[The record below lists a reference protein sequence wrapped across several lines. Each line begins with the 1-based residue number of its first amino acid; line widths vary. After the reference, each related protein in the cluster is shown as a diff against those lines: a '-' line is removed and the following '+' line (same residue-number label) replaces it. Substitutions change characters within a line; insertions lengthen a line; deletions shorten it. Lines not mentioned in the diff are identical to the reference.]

1 MGKEVLLA
9 MGAGWGPS
17 GGECWIT
24 KFYLCIFWYTF
35 FITFFLNRLRIAIF
49 LGFFLQNFQKL
60 FYFVLGDNDGGCLGD
75 NYCPPECTCTG
86 KFHVQ

>member
-1 MGKEVLLA
+1 MGPQWGGVLDYEIL
-9 MGAGWGPS
+9 S
-17 GGECWIT
+17 LY
-24 KFYLCIFWYTF
+24 FLVHFLHN
-35 FITFFLNRLRIAIF
+35 FFLNRLRIAIF